1 MSLADELLA
10 DLEDLSGNES
20 GEEKVEE
27 EDQKME
33 GTEDAMEDEE
43 FEAQQKKIALLLK
56 GAEKVTD
63 VAKLLYSKEL
73 KDVLNKIEHYKGAHR
88 EPTQLVGI
96 MEEDPEYKLIVKAN
110 DLTAAI
116 DTEIISVHRFI
127 RDHYA
132 PKFPE
137 LESLVPSSLDYARAV
152 KTIGNEPD
160 ITKVDLRPILPSA
173 TIMVV
178 TVTGSTTVGKPLN
191 EHDFKIVMDACDMA
205 LELDEAKKTI
215 LAYVESRMAFI
226 APNLSAIIGSATAAK
241 LMGAA
246 GGLTSLSKMP
256 ACNIQVL
263 GATKKTQT
271 GFSSVTINRH
281 AGFIYHSEYVQRI
294 PSDLRQKATRI
305 LAAKCTLAAR
315 VDRGHESTDGS
326 IGKKFREDIDQKIE
340 KLVEPPPGKNI
351 KALPAPDDAPK
362 KRRGGRRVRKQKEA
376 YAITDLR
383 KAQNRMSF
391 GVAEDEVGSMDS
403 TKGLG
408 MIGSNSGRVR
418 AATADSRVKVPF
430 KKPKTLSGSSGATSG
445 LSSSLAFTPAQGLE
459 LENPESRGQ
468 RIREINNKY
477 FDDTAGFLKVGQKK
491 E

>member
-1 MSLADELLA
+1 MDEA
-10 DLEDLSGNES
+10 ED
-20 GEEKVEE
+20 
-27 EDQKME
+27 
-33 GTEDAMEDEE
+33 EDAMEDDESNVDE
-43 FEAQQKKIALLLK
+43 DKLATLLK
-56 GAEKVTD
+56 NSETVDD
-63 VAKLLYSKEL
+63 VAKLHSSKEL
-73 KDVLNKIEHYKGAHR
+73 NEVLTKIEHFKGVPR
-88 EPTQLVGI
+88 EATQLVGV

-116 DTEIISVHRFI
+116 DTEIISIHKFI

-137 LESLVPSSLDYARAV
+137 LESLVPSALDYARAV
-152 KTIGNEPD
+152 KTIGNESD
-160 ITKVDLRPILPSA
+160 ITKVDLRSILPSA

-178 TVTGSTTVGKPLN
+178 TVTGSTTAGRPLD
-191 EHDFKIVMDACDMA
+191 EREYKIVMDACDMA
-205 LELDEAKKTI
+205 LQLDEAKKTI
-215 LAYVESRMAFI
+215 LEYVESRMSFI

-315 VDRGHESTDGS
+315 VDRGHESIDGS
-326 IGKKFREDIDQKIE
+326 IGRKFREEIDQKIE

-376 YAITDLR
+376 YAVTDLR

-403 TKGLG
+403 TRGLG
-408 MIGSNSGRVR
+408 MIGANSGKVR
-418 AATADSRVKVPF
+418 AAVADSRAKVPY
-430 KKPKTLSGSSGATSG
+430 KKPKILSGSSGATSG

-459 LENPESRGQ
+459 LENPEAREQ
-468 RIREINNKY
+468 RIRDINSKY
-477 FDDTAGFLKVGQKK
+477 FDDAAGFLKVGQSKN
-491 E
+491 